1 MMKNR
6 TKTTSASQALP
17 APLRR
22 AWTWSV
28 RLLPFVLA
36 GWMAIGVGSS
46 QAEPGDAPRT
56 NQAVSQP
63 APVEP
68 RQPVAEPPQ
77 PRPIAG
83 VDVDVDQM
91 LSPGGMSATLKV
103 MILLTVLSLAPSA
116 LIMTTCFIRF
126 VIVFGLLRQALGTQ
140 QLPPNQV
147 ITSLCLFLTM
157 MVMAPVWQRAY
168 DEGVRPYTQGEP
180 IPGLLPNED
189 PLHRAFINTVRPL
202 REFMADQIET
212 TGNSDAV
219 WLFLEYQRPNP
230 ESAAGRNYRMPETY
244 EEVPLSVLL
253 PAYMMSELKTAF
265 IIGFQIYLPFLVIDL
280 VVSS

>member
-1 MMKNR
+1 MKNR

-56 NQAVSQP
+56 NQTVSQP

-103 MILLTVLSLAPSA
+103 M
-116 LIMTTCFIRF
+116 
-126 VIVFGLLRQALGTQ
+126 
-140 QLPPNQV
+140 
-147 ITSLCLFLTM
+147 
-157 MVMAPVWQRAY
+157 
-168 DEGVRPYTQGEP
+168 
-180 IPGLLPNED
+180 
-189 PLHRAFINTVRPL
+189 
-202 REFMADQIET
+202 
-212 TGNSDAV
+212 
-219 WLFLEYQRPNP
+219 
-230 ESAAGRNYRMPETY
+230 
-244 EEVPLSVLL
+244 
-253 PAYMMSELKTAF
+253 
-265 IIGFQIYLPFLVIDL
+265 
-280 VVSS
+280 